1 MKPTYTLALRSPFD
15 REGENGNP
23 VSRILLLLVFLL
35 WMAWT
40 PQRPAPAP
48 GAASP
53 SAATAVA
60 RVASQ
65 PDVMQV
71 ISDARV
77 GLLAFFGFYV
87 LLVVVMRLWSR
98 LLARRVTN
106 LNVSGSLR
114 RFNKMMF
121 VARLFVPAWFG
132 IGLFLLGWGPTVDA
146 TGKWWPPLQLPGVL
160 IATLPAFLA
169 WAALWWSQF
178 PAEQS
183 LREHNILDELE
194 SDLPVY
200 APPTFREYFTANL
213 RLQILFTVIPV
224 LAIILVRDLLAIV
237 LRPFLAGGVSDA
249 IEFFAMLLSTGV
261 VFLLAPEILRRVLH
275 TQPLPQ
281 SPLRRRLE
289 ALCRRVGLR
298 YRDIL
303 LWRTQYNMGN
313 AAVMGVIPQV
323 RYILL
328 SDLLLE
334 RMDDEQI
341 EAVFAHEVGHIVHRH
356 MAWYVVVIIIFTMG
370 LAALQTVTQHL
381 LPPEWEVT
389 ATLPQEAVDVISV
402 VGTLLLF
409 LIFFGFL
416 SRRFER
422 QADVYAAR
430 VIEASARERTTR
442 PVVVVSG
449 AGPREKEPIAGA
461 PAADP
466 SDEPSTHVGHY
477 GATVFAS
484 ALHRVALMNNIP
496 MTPRRPP
503 RRGLVLR
510 VAHALD
516 NFVESLHNWFHGSV
530 PRRMEYV
537 RHLSADPSLTGHF
550 DRRMVRLYCTLL
562 FVLFASVAF
571 VVGSL
576 FR

>member
-1 MKPTYTLALRSPFD
+1 VRPLLAR
-15 REGENGNP
+15 GESGKS

-40 PQRPAPAP
+40 PQRPT
-48 GAASP
+48 GAGTAGRAGATTQ
-53 SAATAVA
+53 AADA
-60 RVASQ
+60 VASQ
-65 PDVMQV
+65 PDALQWVA
-71 ISDARV
+71 DPHV
-77 GLLAFFGFYV
+77 GLPAFFGFYL
-87 LLVVVMRLWSR
+87 LLVVVMRLWSGM
-98 LLARRVTN
+98 LARRVTH
-106 LNVSGSLR
+106 LNVNPSLR

-132 IGLFLLGWGPTVDA
+132 IGLFVLGWGPTVNA
-146 TGKWWPPLQLPGVL
+146 WAKSWAPTQLPSVL
-160 IATLPAFLA
+160 LGTLPAFLA
-169 WAALWWSQF
+169 WAALWWSQY

-183 LREHNILDELE
+183 LREHNILEELE

-224 LAIILVRDLLAIV
+224 LAIIFVRDLLALV
-237 LRPFLAGGVSDA
+237 VRPFLKGGVSDA

-289 ALCRRVGLR
+289 ALCKRVGLR

-303 LWRTQYNMGN
+303 LWRTQNNMGN

-370 LAALQTVTQHL
+370 LAALQTVTQQL
-381 LPPEWEVT
+381 LPADLEVWT
-389 ATLPQEAVDVISV
+389 ALPPEAVDVLSV
-402 VGTLLLF
+402 VGTLVLF

-430 VIEASARERTTR
+430 VMEASARDRGQK
-442 PVVVVSG
+442 PVITSEGSG
-449 AGPREKEPIAGA
+449 EKEFAVQAA
-461 PAADP
+461 PPAPPVGDA
-466 SDEPSTHVGHY
+466 THVGHY

-484 ALHRVALMNNIP
+484 ALHRVAVMNNIP

-503 RRGLVLR
+503 RRGLR
-510 VAHALD
+510 RRIAHAID

-537 RHLSADPSLTGHF
+537 RHLSADPALTGHF
-550 DRRMVRLYCTLL
+550 DKRMVRLYCTLL
-562 FVLFASVAF
+562 FALFASVAF